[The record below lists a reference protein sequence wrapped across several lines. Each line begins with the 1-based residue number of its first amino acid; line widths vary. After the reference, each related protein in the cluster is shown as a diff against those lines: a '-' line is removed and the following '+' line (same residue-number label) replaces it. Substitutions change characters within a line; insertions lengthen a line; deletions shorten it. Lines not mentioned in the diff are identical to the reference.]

1 MSIDHPSRHLGD
13 AIQGVLRAPEFF
25 SRYPLGA
32 RSRFLRINVWLPDH
46 ERSLPVELLDAA
58 RAKRLR
64 DKAGR
69 ELGWRLANHLVVLL
83 KDAIEREISLGSL
96 SRNRVRNVPKLRPP
110 HQPLGSHRR
119 RIRPIRQPISSPANL
134 LKRENSSV

>member
-1 MSIDHPSRHLGD
+1 MSIDHPTRQLGD
-13 AIQGVLRAPEFF
+13 AIQGVLRASEFF
-25 SRYPLGA
+25 NRYPLEA

-46 ERSLPVELLDAA
+46 ERSIPVELLDAA

-83 KDAIEREISLGSL
+83 KDAIEREISLGFISQ
-96 SRNRVRNVPKLRPP
+96 NRVRNVAKLPP
-110 HQPLGSHRR
+110 PRQQSNYR
-119 RIRPIRQPISSPANL
+119 RPIRPVRHQISASTDPSICE
-134 LKRENSSV
+134 KSSG